1 MISNFFK
8 IIIFIFFVIFSL
20 LTIFACSF
28 DIHLLIDGFSPEFTS
43 IGQFWYELSP
53 NSLQISEVI
62 VSRYIDPCSLF
73 ASLDCDPLLWHP
85 FISSILIFP
94 ATPIFAFLSLLF
106 FWFYRMYKE
115 KKANL
120 YFK

>member
-1 MISNFFK
+1 MVSNLFK
-8 IIIFIFFVIFSL
+8 IIINIFFVIFCL

-28 DIHLLIDGFSPEFTS
+28 DVHLLIEGFSPEFTS

-73 ASLDCDPLLWHP
+73 VSLECDPLLWHP
-85 FISSILIFP
+85 FVSSILVFP
-94 ATPIFAFLSLLF
+94 ATPVFVFLSLLF
-106 FWFYRMYKE
+106 FWFYKMYNE
-115 KKANL
+115 KKAKL

>member
-8 IIIFIFFVIFSL
+8 IIIYIFFVIFSL

-28 DIHLLIDGFSPEFTS
+28 DVHLLIEGFSPEFTS

-73 ASLDCDPLLWHP
+73 VSLECDPLLWHP
-85 FISSILIFP
+85 FFSSILIFP
-94 ATPIFAFLSLLF
+94 ATPVFVFLSLLF
-106 FWFYRMYKE
+106 FWFYKMYNE
-115 KKANL
+115 KKAKL

>member
-1 MISNFFK
+1 MISNFIK
-8 IIIFIFFVIFSL
+8 INILISIVIFSL
-20 LTIFACSF
+20 LTIFSCSY
-28 DIHLLIDGFSPEFTS
+28 DIHLLIEGFKPGFTS

-73 ASLDCDPLLWHP
+73 VSLECNPVLWHP
-85 FISSILIFP
+85 LISSILILP
-94 ATPIFAFLSLLF
+94 ATPFFLFLSLLF
-106 FWFYRMYKE
+106 FWFHKIYKE
-115 KKANL
+115 KKTSS

>member
-8 IIIFIFFVIFSL
+8 IIIYIFFVIFSL

-28 DIHLLIDGFSPEFTS
+28 DVHLLIEGFSPEFTS

-73 ASLDCDPLLWHP
+73 VSLDCDPLLWHP
-85 FISSILIFP
+85 FISSILVFP
-94 ATPIFAFLSLLF
+94 AIPSFVLLSLVF
-106 FWFYRMYKE
+106 FWFSRIFKE
-115 KKANL
+115 KKAYL

>member
-8 IIIFIFFVIFSL
+8 IIIYIFFVIFSL

-28 DIHLLIDGFSPEFTS
+28 DLHLLIDGFSPEFSS

-73 ASLDCDPLLWHP
+73 VSLECDPLLWHP
-85 FISSILIFP
+85 FMSSILIMP
-94 ATPIFAFLSLLF
+94 ATPFFIFLTLLF
-106 FWFYRMYKE
+106 FLFYRMHKE
-115 KKANL
+115 KKSSS

>member
-8 IIIFIFFVIFSL
+8 IIIYIFFIIFSL

-28 DIHLLIDGFSPEFTS
+28 DVHLLIKGFSLEFTS

-62 VSRYIDPCSLF
+62 VSRYIDLCSLF
-73 ASLDCDPLLWHP
+73 VSLGCDPFLWHP
-85 FISSILIFP
+85 FISSILILP
-94 ATPIFAFLSLLF
+94 ATPIFIFLSLLF
-106 FWFYRMYKE
+106 FWFYKMYNE
-115 KKANL
+115 KKAKL